1 MSGRTDRWASLAR
14 RRGVT
19 LTRTLRSSAARVRAV
34 VLGPVR
40 QRLRRG
46 RRWVPLLVVAV
57 LVSLVFGVTTASADL
72 SLGPHEATYQV
83 TTDSTVTVD
92 LGPLGT
98 LEIDSPLPLFLGA
111 RVIVHEIPSSVT
123 QVGSAHT
130 LEALSSDLQSYLQ
143 FFARPQ
149 ATVEAAARALVL
161 DALWRAGV
169 ALVALL
175 VGWLVLGALL
185 GRARRAELA
194 RAASAHRRRLV
205 VGGVVALLVL
215 VAGTA
220 SGVTGSRTNVDATPT
235 SVFDGTPLQGA
246 RVTGRLGGVID
257 TYGSYAVAAYRQNEA
272 FYAAADHAMVAAW
285 AARAQEI
292 ADAHTGAPAVQAP
305 AEDAPVVM
313 LVVSDLHCNV
323 GMAPLIHDAAT
334 LSGASIIL
342 NAGDST
348 MDGTAVEKY
357 CIDTFASAAPKDVVT
372 VVSGG
377 NHDSEETAAQERAA
391 GMVVLSG
398 EVVTV
403 KGVRILG
410 DSDPNATRVGAGTSA
425 VSESSTQE
433 GKRLADVACADKD
446 GVDLLLI
453 HTPTVGN
460 QALEQGCVPAQVS
473 GHLHTRYGPLQ
484 VGDGIRYISASTAGA
499 VSGQPTVG
507 PLHGTAEMTVLRF
520 DPVTREIMDYQVI
533 QVHKDTTATVGYRFT
548 WPSTRGLP
556 GVLSEILAPQPTAVT
571 APSAGPTTDPAAG
584 TGTAVPTTPAGE

>member
-1 MSGRTDRWASLAR
+1 MSEKIRLGLRRAR
-14 RRGVT
+14 RWLPLV
-19 LTRTLRSSAARVRAV
+19 LAAA
-34 VLGPVR
+34 
-40 QRLRRG
+40 
-46 RRWVPLLVVAV
+46 

-123 QVGSAHT
+123 QVGSART

-149 ATVEAAARALVL
+149 ATVAAAASALVV
-161 DALWRAGV
+161 DALWRSAM
-169 ALVALL
+169 AFTTLL
-175 VGWLVLGALL
+175 TVWFALGALL
-185 GRARRAELA
+185 GRVRRTELA
-194 RAASAHRRRLV
+194 RAVSVHRRELV
-205 VGGVVALLVL
+205 AGGAVVLLVL

-220 SGVTGSRTNVDATPT
+220 SGVSRSRTDVDATPT

-272 FYAAADHAMVAAW
+272 FYAGADRAMVAAW

-292 ADAHTGAPAVQAP
+292 AGTHGDSPAVEAPAK
-305 AEDAPVVM
+305 DAPVVM

-334 LSGASIIL
+334 LSGANVIL

-357 CIDTFASAAPKDVVT
+357 CIDTFASAAPKDVPT

-398 EVVTV
+398 DVVTV
-403 KGVRILG
+403 KGVRVLG
-410 DSDPNATRVGAGTSA
+410 DSDPNATRVGVGTSA
-425 VSESSTQE
+425 VSESSAQE
-433 GKRLADVACADKD
+433 GQRLADVACGEKD

-473 GHLHTRYGPLQ
+473 GHLHMRYGPLQ

-507 PLHGTAEMTVLRF
+507 PLHGTAELTVLRF
-520 DPVTREIMDYQVI
+520 DPATRGFLDYQVI
-533 QVHKDTTATVGYRFT
+533 QVHKDGTATVGYRFT

-556 GVLSEILAPQPTAVT
+556 GVLSELLAPRPTAVV
-571 APSAGPTTDPAAG
+571 APSTGPTTDPG
-584 TGTAVPTTPAGE
+584 TGAGSAVPTVPAGE

>member
-1 MSGRTDRWASLAR
+1 MT
-14 RRGVT
+14 
-19 LTRTLRSSAARVRAV
+19 
-34 VLGPVR
+34 GPVR
-40 QRLRRG
+40 RRLRQAW
-46 RRWVPLLVVAV
+46 RWLPLVVAAM

-72 SLGPHEATYQV
+72 SLGPHEATYEV

-111 RVIVHEIPSSVT
+111 RVVVHEIPSSVT

-149 ATVEAAARALVL
+149 ATVAAAASALVV
-161 DALWRAGV
+161 DALWRSAM
-169 ALVALL
+169 AFTALL
-175 VGWLVLGALL
+175 TVWFAVGALI
-185 GRARRAELA
+185 GRARRVELA
-194 RAASAHRRRLV
+194 RAASTHRRQV
-205 VGGVVALLVL
+205 AAGAVVALLVL

-220 SGVTGSRTNVDATPT
+220 SGVSRSRTDTDATPT

-272 FYAAADHAMVAAW
+272 FYAGADRAMVAAW
-285 AARAQEI
+285 AARAEEI
-292 ADAHTGAPAVQAP
+292 AGTHTGAPAVAAP
-305 AEDAPVVM
+305 AKDAPVVM

-334 LSGASIIL
+334 LSGANVIL

-357 CIDTFASAAPKDVVT
+357 CIDTFASAAPKDVPM

-377 NHDSEETAAQERAA
+377 NHDSEETAAQERSA

-398 EVVTV
+398 DVVTV

-410 DSDPNATRVGAGTSA
+410 DSDPNATRVGVGTSA
-425 VSESSTQE
+425 VSESSAQE
-433 GKRLADVACADKD
+433 GQRLADVACADKD

-460 QALEQGCVPAQVS
+460 QALERGCVPAQVS

-484 VGDGIRYISASTAGA
+484 VGDGVRYISASTAGA

-507 PLHGTAEMTVLRF
+507 PLHGTAELTVLRF
-520 DPVTREIMDYQVI
+520 DPATREFLDYQVI
-533 QVHKDTTATVGYRFT
+533 QVHKDGTATVGYRFT

-556 GVLSEILAPQPTAVT
+556 GVLSELLAPRPTAVV
-571 APSAGPTTDPAAG
+571 APSTGPTTDPG
-584 TGTAVPTTPAGE
+584 TGAGSTVPTVPAGE

>member
-1 MSGRTDRWASLAR
+1 MSERTRLALRRAR
-14 RRGVT
+14 RWLPLV
-19 LTRTLRSSAARVRAV
+19 LAAT
-34 VLGPVR
+34 
-40 QRLRRG
+40 
-46 RRWVPLLVVAV
+46 

-98 LEIDSPLPLFLGA
+98 LAIDSPLPLFLGA

-123 QVGSAHT
+123 QVGSART
-130 LEALSSDLQSYLQ
+130 LEALGSDLQSYPQ

-149 ATVEAAARALVL
+149 ATVEAAARALVV
-161 DALWRAGV
+161 DALWRSAM
-169 ALVALL
+169 AFTALL
-175 VGWLVLGALL
+175 TAWFALGALI
-185 GRARRAELA
+185 GRARRTELA
-194 RAASAHRRRLV
+194 RTASAHRRQLAA
-205 VGGVVALLVL
+205 GGAVALLVL
-215 VAGTA
+215 AAGTA
-220 SGVTGSRTNVDATPT
+220 SGVTRSRSDVDATPT

-272 FYAAADHAMVAAW
+272 FYAGADRAMVAAW

-292 ADAHTGAPAVQAP
+292 ADTHGDSPAVKAPAK
-305 AEDAPVVM
+305 DAPVVM

-334 LSGASIIL
+334 LSGANIIL

-357 CIDTFASAAPKDVVT
+357 CIDTFASAAPKDVPT

-398 EVVTV
+398 DVVTV

-425 VSESSTQE
+425 VSESSAQE

-446 GVDLLLI
+446 RVDVLLI

-460 QALEQGCVPAQVS
+460 QALDRGCVPAQVS

-507 PLHGTAEMTVLRF
+507 PLHGTAELTVLRF
-520 DPVTREIMDYQVI
+520 DPATREFLDYQVI
-533 QVHKDTTATVGYRFT
+533 QVHKDGTATVGYRFT

-556 GVLSEILAPQPTAVT
+556 GVLAELLAPQPTAVV
-571 APSAGPTTDPAAG
+571 APSTGPTIDPA
-584 TGTAVPTTPAGE
+584 TGVGSAVPTVPAGE

>member
-1 MSGRTDRWASLAR
+1 VSERTHRLASLAR
-14 RRGVT
+14 RRWVS
-19 LTRTLRSSAARVRAV
+19 LVRALRPWSV
-34 VLGPVR
+34 RIRSVLLGPVR
-40 QRLRRG
+40 QRVRRVW
-46 RRWVPLLVVAV
+46 RWVPLLLVAV

-72 SLGPHEATYQV
+72 SLGPHEATYKV

-111 RVIVHEIPSSVT
+111 QVIVHEIPSSVT

-130 LEALSSDLQSYLQ
+130 LEALSADLQSYLQ

-149 ATVEAAARALVL
+149 VTVEAAARALVL
-161 DALWRAGV
+161 DALWRAGM
-169 ALVALL
+169 AFTALL
-175 VGWLVLGALL
+175 TAWFVLGALL
-185 GRARRAELA
+185 GRARRGELA
-194 RAASAHRRRLV
+194 RTASVHRRQLAAGGAV
-205 VGGVVALLVL
+205 VLLVL

-220 SGVTGSRTNVDATPT
+220 SGVTRSRSDGDATPT

-257 TYGSYAVAAYRQNEA
+257 TYGSYAVAAYRENET
-272 FYAAADHAMVAAW
+272 FYAAADRAMVAAW
-285 AARAQEI
+285 AARAQAI
-292 ADAHTGAPAVQAP
+292 ANAQEGSPAVEAP

-334 LSGASIIL
+334 LSGANVIL

-357 CIDTFASAAPKDVVT
+357 CIDTFAAAAPKDVTT

-377 NHDSEETAAQERAA
+377 NHDSEETAAQERSA

-398 EVVTV
+398 EVVTI

-410 DSDPNATRVGAGTSA
+410 DSDPNATRVGVGTAA
-425 VSESSTQE
+425 VGESPSQE
-433 GKRLADVACADKD
+433 GQRLADVACADKD

-507 PLHGTAEMTVLRF
+507 PLHGTAELTVLRF
-520 DPVTREIMDYQVI
+520 DPVTREYLDYQVI
-533 QVHKDTTATVGYRFT
+533 QVHKDGTATVGYRFT

-556 GVLSEILAPQPTAVT
+556 GVLSELLAPQPTAVT
-571 APSAGPTTDPAAG
+571 APSAGPTTDTGTG